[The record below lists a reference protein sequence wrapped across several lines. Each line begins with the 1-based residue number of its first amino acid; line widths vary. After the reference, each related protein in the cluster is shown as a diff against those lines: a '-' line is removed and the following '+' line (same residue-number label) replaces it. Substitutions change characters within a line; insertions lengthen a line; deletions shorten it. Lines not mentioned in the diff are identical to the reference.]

1 MTRRFLMAALV
12 CGLMLAGLMAT
23 RVQAF
28 DVLLQEDFVQRTVV
42 KESLIKTAEN
52 AIILFDAS
60 SSMGKP
66 YGDTDMSRLEIAK
79 KTLRERN
86 AYFPELGHQ
95 IGLYLYTP
103 WKPMYPVQ
111 LYNREKFAQALE
123 QLPDEAASGTFLL
136 QGLERLEDLLKPL
149 RGRTAV
155 FIFTDGTYSKTSGGP
170 DRTPA
175 RIAKRLANKYDVC
188 FYLISTADNEVN
200 QRVLEKVA
208 AVDFCARVL
217 PFEAFIERP
226 EYNSGAL
233 FVTKATEELETVTE
247 VRIAGLKVDNI
258 LFDFD
263 KAEIGPKASR
273 ELAVLAEFL
282 QKNPDAYVVL
292 AGYACNMGSEA
303 YNLGLSRKRTEVVT
317 EYLRNN
323 VNISP
328 GRVVPLWFGEMNPAA
343 DNSTE
348 EGRRLNRRVEVAVG
362 GV

>member
-1 MTRRFLMAALV
+1 MTRRILMAALV
-12 CGLMLAGLMAT
+12 CGLVLTGLMAPG
-23 RVQAF
+23 VQAF
-28 DVLLQEDFVQRTVV
+28 DVLLQEDFVQQIVL

-66 YGDTDMSRLEIAK
+66 YGDSDMSRLEIAK
-79 KTLRERN
+79 KTLQERN

-103 WKPMYPVQ
+103 WKPIYPVQ
-111 LYNREKFAQALE
+111 RYNREKFAQALE
-123 QLPDEAASGTFLL
+123 QLPDKAESGTFLL
-136 QGLERLEDLLKPL
+136 QGLERLENLLKPL

-155 FIFTDGTYSKTSGGP
+155 FIFTDGTFSKTGGP

-188 FYLISTADNEVN
+188 FYMISTADDEVN

-208 AVDFCARVL
+208 SVDFCARVL

-233 FVTKATEELETVTE
+233 FVTRATEELETVTE
-247 VRIAGLKVDNI
+247 VRIAGVKVDNI

-263 KAEIGPKASR
+263 KADIGAKTAQ
-273 ELAVLAEFL
+273 ELTVLAQFL

-303 YNLGLSRKRTEVVT
+303 YNLGLSRRRTVVVA
-317 EYLRNN
+317 EYLRNKF
-323 VNISP
+323 NISP
-328 GRVVPLWFGEMNPAA
+328 DRVVPLWFGEMNPAA

-348 EGRRLNRRVEVAVG
+348 EGRRQNRRVEVAVG